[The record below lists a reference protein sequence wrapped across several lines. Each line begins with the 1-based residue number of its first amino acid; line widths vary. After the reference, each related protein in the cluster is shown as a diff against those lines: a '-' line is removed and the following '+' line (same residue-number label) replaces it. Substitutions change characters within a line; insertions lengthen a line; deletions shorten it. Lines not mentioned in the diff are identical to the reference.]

1 MNMLKY
7 KMNVLYSSVQYWCL
21 KLSPYNLKKYF
32 RKLTKV
38 LINLHKMP
46 RVLDLYDGALNEYR
60 YALQDEFDQR
70 TNMSRAYED
79 ACRGLINYEKS
90 TIKSSAEFNKIFE
103 KIEKDYGVKKPQCLW
118 TQDDHND
125 WFAESYDNYLCSGG
139 DPYHNQSHEYYVDE
153 IRREKFYDARKG
165 F

>member
-1 MNMLKY
+1 
-7 KMNVLYSSVQYWCL
+7 MNVLYSSVQYWCL

-70 TNMSRAYED
+70 KNMSRAYED

-103 KIEKDYGVKKPQCLW
+103 KIEKDYGVKNLNVFGLKTIIMIGSQKATITICVVVETHITIKDMSIIW
-118 TQDDHND
+118 T
-125 WFAESYDNYLCSGG
+125 
-139 DPYHNQSHEYYVDE
+139 
-153 IRREKFYDARKG
+153 K
-165 F
+165 